1 MADTY
6 NWIYNTYNDNIYI
19 LIALIFVLVSIILM
33 FDFWKQRKDSLDTTL
48 SNSKTNTKTKTK
60 TNTKTKTKDLFY
72 NVENNTTE
80 TTQYQPPLRNNF
92 MNSSL
97 FINPEEKAQYEM
109 ARGLLDG
116 NDDSLVNTNGTIN
129 FKLPQNDI
137 IQSNSTLFSNDNNI
151 NTNNPNNAYVRANN
165 YNTIGDYATLDTLG
179 KGLTDTLGGIHTEL
193 GYTVLEE
200 QLGTFKKEAI
210 PNPHAYDNTSNY
222 NTGINPKTVDGV
234 TSYGS
239 GISGKFSQDQK
250 QPIFLQKDFDGV
262 ANIFAPNIIV
272 QNPPLTSD
280 GYPDISFEM

>member
-33 FDFWKQRKDSLDTTL
+33 FDFWKKRKDSIDITL
-48 SNSKTNTKTKTK
+48 SNSKTKTK
-60 TNTKTKTKDLFY
+60 KDLFY

-179 KGLTDTLGGIHTEL
+179 KGLTDTLGGVHTEL

>member
-48 SNSKTNTKTKTK
+48 SNSKTN
-60 TNTKTKTKDLFY
+60 NKTKTKDLFY

>member
-33 FDFWKQRKDSLDTTL
+33 FDFWKKRKDSLDTTL
-48 SNSKTNTKTKTK
+48 SNSKTNNKTK
-60 TNTKTKTKDLFY
+60 TKTKTKDLFY

>member
-48 SNSKTNTKTKTK
+48 SNSKTNNKTK
-60 TNTKTKTKDLFY
+60 TKTKTKDLFY

-234 TSYGS
+234 TSYGT
-239 GISGKFSQDQK
+239 GISGKFSQDNK

>member
-48 SNSKTNTKTKTK
+48 SNSKTN
-60 TNTKTKTKDLFY
+60 NKTKTKDLFY

-234 TSYGS
+234 TSYGT
-239 GISGKFSQDQK
+239 GISGKFSQDNK